1 MTFRYGTSF
10 YNRRHLTFLA
20 ATEEYVWWTTLWVTL
35 FAVAVLEAES
45 VD

>member
-20 ATEEYVWWTTLWVTL
+20 AMEENVWWKTLWLTL
-35 FAVAVLEAES
+35 FAVADLEDES